1 MTLENE
7 ATLERSLRRQV
18 AVPRLDAS
26 FNAAVWQ
33 RIAAQQAPAVA
44 RPARGSRWLLVSN
57 VFGIGVS
64 VALVVYF
71 VARGFAGVEVDT
83 SLANLAIPA
92 VTEQTTTTIVQG
104 LVWVITLAAVGF
116 GFAFTRLGR
125 RLLDFCR
132 SEFA

>member
-1 MTLENE
+1 MTRKQEIE
-7 ATLERSLRRQV
+7 AKLDRSLRRQV

-33 RIAAQQAPAVA
+33 HIAAQQAPVVA
-44 RPARGSRWLLVSN
+44 RPARGSRWLMLSNLV
-57 VFGIGVS
+57 GIGVS

-71 VARGFAGVEVDT
+71 AARGFAGVEVD
-83 SLANLAIPA
+83 ANLAIP
-92 VTEQTTTTIVQG
+92 VVPEQTTTVILQG

-116 GFAFTRLGR
+116 GFAFTRFGR

-132 SEFA
+132 SEFT

>member
-7 ATLERSLRRQV
+7 ATLDRSLRRQV

-44 RPARGSRWLLVSN
+44 RPVRGSRWLLVSN
-57 VFGIGVS
+57 LLGIGVS

-71 VARGFAGVEVDT
+71 VARSFAGVEVDA
-83 SLANLAIPA
+83 SLAIPA
-92 VTEQTTTTIVQG
+92 VSAQTTMTMLHG
-104 LVWVITLAAVGF
+104 LVWAITVAAVGF

-132 SEFA
+132 SEFT

>member
-1 MTLENE
+1 MTRKQEIE
-7 ATLERSLRRQV
+7 ATLDRSLRRQV

-33 RIAAQQAPAVA
+33 RIAAQQAPVVA
-44 RPARGSRWLLVSN
+44 PPVRGSRWLMLSNLV
-57 VFGIGVS
+57 GIGVS

-71 VARGFAGVEVDT
+71 AARGFSGVEVD
-83 SLANLAIPA
+83 ANLAIPV
-92 VTEQTTTTIVQG
+92 VTEQTTTVILQG

-116 GFAFTRLGR
+116 GFAFTRFGR

-132 SEFA
+132 SEFT

>member
-1 MTLENE
+1 MTRKLEVE
-7 ATLERSLRRQV
+7 AKLDRSLRGQV
-18 AVPRLDAS
+18 PVPRLDAS

-44 RPARGSRWLLVSN
+44 RPVRGSRWLLISN
-57 VFGIGVS
+57 LLGIGVS

-71 VARGFAGVEVDT
+71 VARSFAGVEVDA
-83 SLANLAIPA
+83 SLAIPA
-92 VTEQTTTTIVQG
+92 VSAQTTTTMLHG
-104 LVWVITLAAVGF
+104 LVWAITVAAVGF

-132 SEFA
+132 SEFT

>member
-1 MTLENE
+1 MTLEND
-7 ATLERSLRRQV
+7 ATLDRSLRRQV

-33 RIAAQQAPAVA
+33 RIAAQESPAVA

-71 VARGFAGVEVDT
+71 VARGFAGVEVD
-83 SLANLAIPA
+83 ANLALPV
-92 VTEQTTTTIVQG
+92 VTEHTTTTIVQG

-116 GFAFTRLGR
+116 GFAFT
-125 RLLDFCR
+125 
-132 SEFA
+132 

>member
-1 MTLENE
+1 MTRKLENE
-7 ATLERSLRRQV
+7 ATLDRSLRRQV

-57 VFGIGVS
+57 LFGIGVS

-83 SLANLAIPA
+83 NLAIPV

-104 LVWVITLAAVGF
+104 LVWLITLAAVGF

-132 SEFA
+132 SEFT

>member
-1 MTLENE
+1 MTRKLEIE
-7 ATLERSLRRQV
+7 AKLDRSLHRQV
-18 AVPRLDAS
+18 AVPRLDAG

-44 RPARGSRWLLVSN
+44 RPARGSRWLLISN
-57 VFGIGVS
+57 LIGIGVS

-71 VARGFAGVEVDT
+71 VARAFAGVEVD
-83 SLANLAIPA
+83 ANLAMPEISS
-92 VTEQTTTTIVQG
+92 QTTTIILQG
-104 LVWVITLAAVGF
+104 LVWGITAIAVGF

-132 SEFA
+132 SEFT